1 MILQVGVK
9 VVLRREDGK
18 ILLVRRNEKTY
29 GKTIGKWDIPGG
41 RINSGSSLMENLARE
56 VYEETKLAITS
67 DPKLIGAQDI
77 IKENERHVVRLTYT
91 AYTTGEPELDLTE
104 NSEYKW
110 VTFEEMVSEELLDTY
125 LRSLINAG
133 HLFEHSW

>member
-41 RINSGSSLMENLARE
+41 RIEPGSSLMENLARE
-56 VYEETKLAITS
+56 VNEETKLAITS

-91 AYTTGEPELDLTE
+91 AYTTGEPVLDLTE

-110 VTFEEMVSEELLDTY
+110 VTFEEVVDEELLDTY